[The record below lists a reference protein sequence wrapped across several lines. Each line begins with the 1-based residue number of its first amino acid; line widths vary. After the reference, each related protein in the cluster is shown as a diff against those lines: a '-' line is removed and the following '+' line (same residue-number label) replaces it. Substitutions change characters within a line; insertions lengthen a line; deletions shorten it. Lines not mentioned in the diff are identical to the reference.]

1 VAICSSFLSP
11 KDKNAA
17 IPFLYAFLMLDTV
30 DLTFV
35 SRRLKY
41 GVGTSAGFGTV
52 GGGRVVSEAKK
63 MKHVDISTEIKE
75 LVKNIAEQTEKKFQH
90 YNDAIPKLFSP
101 FSPQHTSFNESI
113 ASASSKSQA
122 VDTFAASKR

>member
-1 VAICSSFLSP
+1 
-11 KDKNAA
+11 
-17 IPFLYAFLMLDTV
+17 MLDTV

-75 LVKNIAEQTEKKFQH
+75 LIKNIAEQTEK
-90 YNDAIPKLFSP
+90 NSNIITMLFLSCSLHSLHNTLLLMNP
-101 FSPQHTSFNESI
+101 LHLHQVK
-113 ASASSKSQA
+113 AKQ
-122 VDTFAASKR
+122 